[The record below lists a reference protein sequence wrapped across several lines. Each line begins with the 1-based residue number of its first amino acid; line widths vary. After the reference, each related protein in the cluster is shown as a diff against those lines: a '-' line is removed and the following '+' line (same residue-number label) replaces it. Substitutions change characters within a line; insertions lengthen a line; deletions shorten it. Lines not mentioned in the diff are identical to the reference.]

1 MKIAVIGATR
11 GIGRALV
18 QAALEDGHEVSALVR
33 DPASMELS
41 HANLHIVQGSAEDA
55 RSVAKLV
62 EGQDVVC
69 NTLGTRNLTSEVR
82 LFSRS
87 AEILADVLKPEQ
99 LLIAVTGV
107 GTGDS
112 KGHGGFLYDWVF
124 MPLVLRRMYADKDRQ
139 ERIIK
144 NRISRWI
151 IVRPGFLSNG
161 PRTGR
166 VRAVTDL
173 RGVKANRISRA
184 DVADFLLA
192 QAKSPDFIGQTPLLI
207 SEK

>member
-11 GIGRALV
+11 GIGLCLV
-18 QAALEDGHEVSALVR
+18 KAALAEGREVTALVR
-33 DPASMELS
+33 DPARMPLKDPR
-41 HANLHIVQGSAEDA
+41 LRIVSGSAEDA
-55 RSVAKLV
+55 KSAAELVA
-62 EGQDVVC
+62 GQDVVC
-69 NTLGTRNLTSEVR
+69 NTLGTRNLTGEVR

-87 AEILADVLKPEQ
+87 AENLAAALQPEQ
-99 LLIAVTGV
+99 LLIAVTGI

-112 KGHGGFLYDWVF
+112 KGHGGFLYDRVF

-139 ERIIK
+139 EQIIK
-144 NRISRWI
+144 SRVARWI

-166 VRAVTDL
+166 MRAVTDL
-173 RGVKANRISRA
+173 RDVKANRISRA

-192 QAKSPDFIGQTPLLI
+192 QATSPEFMVRLPC
-207 SEK
+207 